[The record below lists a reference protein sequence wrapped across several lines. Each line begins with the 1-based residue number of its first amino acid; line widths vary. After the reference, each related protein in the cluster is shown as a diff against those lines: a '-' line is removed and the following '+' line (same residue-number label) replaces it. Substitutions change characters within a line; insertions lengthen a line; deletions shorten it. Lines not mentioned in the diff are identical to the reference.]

1 MPFGQ
6 FNVARARWDLDDP
19 RMKPFF
25 DAVPP
30 VNALAERTPGF
41 VWRLEDDSEMMATY
55 FSHEPRFTMT
65 LSVWE
70 SVESLRHFT
79 WNTLHKKLR
88 LKTHDWFEKMDEAYL
103 AIWPIADGHR
113 PSPAEAIEKLTE
125 LRRTGP
131 ADRVLGTETLML
143 EEVV

>member
-6 FNVARARWDLDDP
+6 FNIARARWDLHDP

-25 DAVPP
+25 NAVPP
-30 VNALAERTPGF
+30 VNALAERSPGF
-41 VWRLEDDSEMMATY
+41 VWRLKDDSEMMATH
-55 FSHEPRFTMT
+55 FAHEPRFTMT

-70 SVESLRHFT
+70 DVESLRHFT
-79 WNTLHKKLR
+79 WNTLHKKFR
-88 LKTHDWFEKMDEAYL
+88 LKTHEWFEKMDEAYL

-113 PSPAEAIEKLTE
+113 PSGEEAVEMLTE

-131 ADRVLGTETLML
+131 TERVFGTEALMP
-143 EEVV
+143 EAVV

>member
-6 FNVARARWDLDDP
+6 FNIARARWDLDDP

-25 DAVPP
+25 DGVPMM
-30 VNALAERTPGF
+30 NSLAERSPGF
-41 VWRLEDDSEMMATY
+41 VWRLGDETPVLAAH
-55 FSHEPRFTMT
+55 FAHEPRFTMT

-70 SVESLRHFT
+70 DVESLRHFT
-79 WNTLHKKLR
+79 WNTLHKKFR
-88 LKTHDWFEKMDEAYL
+88 LKTHEWFEKMDEAYL

-113 PSPAEAIEKLTE
+113 PTGAEAVEMLNE

-131 ADRVLGTETLML
+131 TDRVFGTEALMTK
-143 EEVV
+143 EPA